1 VIIGTNAYP
10 QVSGGTNETVIGY
23 NARGNGSNTVTIGN
37 SSVTDVHLGNGY
49 IFSGDAAPASSSAAG
64 ETGEIRI
71 DANFI
76 YVCVA
81 PNSWVRAAL
90 SSW

>member
-1 VIIGTNAYP
+1 MIGADSRAAA
-10 QVSGGTNETVIGY
+10 VGGTNEIVIGTS
-23 NARGNGSNTVTIGN
+23 AVGNGSNTVTIGN
-37 SSVTDVHLGNGY
+37 DDISDVHFGNGY
-49 IFSGDAAPASSSAAG
+49 IFSGDPAPASSSAPG